1 MGPTEPTLFSVP
13 PVPFS
18 VTWPTSGMT
27 RNGALLPLPTSEP
40 ATDDSV
46 SSSSP
51 LLPTPNAANATQR
64 SRSAESLARNDHQAN
79 LTDLPRLL
87 PTPSASNPNDG
98 EDLEQWEARRE
109 RIKAQGKNG
118 NGMGTPL
125 GVAVRKL

>member
-1 MGPTEPTLFSVP
+1 MHQHIAQWNSSEMLWEGAGPTEPTLFSVP
-13 PVPFS
+13 PAPFS
-18 VTWPTSGMT
+18 ETWPTSGMT

-79 LTDLPRLL
+79 
-87 PTPSASNPNDG
+87 
-98 EDLEQWEARRE
+98 RRE